1 MKGDK
6 MKYPIKNRYTGVVIF
21 DAEINCS
28 ADADEGIKLGLAVRL
43 AIKARAYLE
52 GANLARANLARA
64 NLADANLADANLEGA
79 YLEGAN
85 LARANLEGA
94 NLEGAYLEGA
104 NLARANLEGANLEG
118 AYLARANLADA
129 NLADANL
136 ADARGLGNYF
146 WFGPVG
152 DSNRTGYAYEKDG
165 KIYVSLGCRDD
176 IALNV
181 IESVNEKYGECDYLE
196 CVKFAVK
203 IVQDRM
209 RKE

>member
-1 MKGDK
+1 

-52 GANLARANLARA
+52 GANLARAN
-64 NLADANLADANLEGA
+64 
-79 YLEGAN
+79 
-85 LARANLEGA
+85 
-94 NLEGAYLEGA
+94 
-104 NLARANLEGANLEG
+104 
-118 AYLARANLADA
+118 LARANLADA